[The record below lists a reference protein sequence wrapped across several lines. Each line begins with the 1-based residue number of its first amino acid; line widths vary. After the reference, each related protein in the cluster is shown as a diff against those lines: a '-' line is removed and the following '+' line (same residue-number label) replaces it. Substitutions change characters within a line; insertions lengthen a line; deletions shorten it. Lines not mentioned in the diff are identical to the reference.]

1 MEKIIVDQ
9 LIIEMGRWCTM
20 SCAHCLRGEREKK
33 TNPFSNI
40 VELLNQVESINS
52 ITFSGGE
59 PFLYA
64 NNIIKTIN
72 YIMDNNI
79 PCSGFYIATNGSV
92 INAKLMYA
100 LCKFYIYCSQ
110 YEEDFCTV
118 DVSRSPWHEYV
129 PEENK
134 RFFDLY
140 KFCSTR
146 DEYKNE
152 GYLIPEGRAQE
163 NGYGW
168 KNSPKTEPKDF
179 DFEDNTIEMLY
190 LNSNGKCYPDCDLSY
205 KTQKIWDLKTDFLV
219 PDINSEL
226 SLLEQIN
233 NYNNNLVKEI
243 AYAR

>member
-1 MEKIIVDQ
+1 MEKIKIDQ
-9 LIIEMGRWCTM
+9 LVIEMGRWCTM
-20 SCAHCLRGEREKK
+20 CCAHCLKGEREKK

-79 PCSGFYIATNGSV
+79 QCCGFYIATNGSV
-92 INAKLMYA
+92 INSKLMYT

-110 YEEDFCTV
+110 YEGFSAVE
-118 DVSRSPWHEYV
+118 VSRSPWHEYIS
-129 PEENK
+129 EENEM
-134 RFFDLY
+134 FFNLY

-146 DEYKNE
+146 DEHKSE

-168 KNSPKTEPKDF
+168 KNLPKVEPKNF
-179 DFEDNTIEMLY
+179 DFEDNTVEMLY

-205 KTQKIWDLKTDFLV
+205 KTQENWNLKTNFLI

-226 SLLEQIN
+226 SLMEQIN
-233 NYNNNLVKEI
+233 NYNDLVKENC
-243 AYAR
+243 YAR